1 MKNLFLAFI
10 VGGMLLNADALN
22 DKVENL
28 MGERA
33 YHTNNKS

>member
-22 DKVENL
+22 DKAEI
-28 MGERA
+28 GRA
-33 YHTNNKS
+33 HV